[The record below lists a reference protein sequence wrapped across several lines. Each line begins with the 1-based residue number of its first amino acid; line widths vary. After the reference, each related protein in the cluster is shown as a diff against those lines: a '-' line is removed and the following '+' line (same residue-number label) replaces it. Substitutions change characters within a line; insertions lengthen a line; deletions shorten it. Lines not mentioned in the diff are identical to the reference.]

1 MFARSSWI
9 QRDMLAFLDSWQG
22 WQSIALIGAL
32 GLAAVLAVA
41 CWHLHRQ
48 LRSLTTAL
56 DNMEQGFCVFDG
68 AERLLFKNKHY
79 VDMYS
84 LSPDI
89 VKPGRTLRE
98 ILEYRAAHGTFKGDV
113 EDFIVKLK
121 ADLSRGKAIRMLT
134 DFGVGRII
142 AIISQPTVDG
152 GWIATHLDVTEQR
165 RLEKER
171 DEMAALESRRA
182 VIEAAISS
190 FRERVEKLLKTV
202 GGSADAMKTT
212 ASTLSGSSSETSQ
225 HADSAVQ
232 ASSEASSSVR
242 TASVAAEELATS
254 IAEIGH
260 QLQLT
265 NGVVQLAVSEAKAT
279 DGEIEALAAAAQKI
293 GDVVKLI
300 RDIAGQTNLLA
311 LNATIEAARAGESGR
326 GFAVVAAEVKTLAV
340 QTAKAT
346 EDIAAQILAVQSS
359 TSGAVGAIRRIAER
373 MLEINRY
380 TSSVAASIEQQ
391 SAATGQISVNVTNA
405 AEGTDVVAS
414 ALGKVTE
421 AATHTHSSARTM
433 LDGSQAVE
441 AAVAELRTEVERF
454 LGKVVA

>member
-1 MFARSSWI
+1 
-9 QRDMLAFLDSWQG
+9 MLAFFDSWQG
-22 WQSIALIGAL
+22 WQSVALIGAL
-32 GLAAVLAVA
+32 GLVVALGIAASRLRWQKQRLA
-41 CWHLHRQ
+41 
-48 LRSLTTAL
+48 TAL
-56 DNMEQGFCVFDG
+56 DNMSQGLCLYDS
-68 AERLLFKNKHY
+68 AERLRLCNKRY
-79 VDMYS
+79 IEMYGFS
-84 LSPDI
+84 RDV
-89 VKPGRTLRE
+89 VKPGCTLRDV
-98 ILEYRAAHGTFKGDV
+98 LRYRVALGTLVGDAESYRTNLV
-113 EDFIVKLK
+113 ASIR
-121 ADLSRGKAIRMLT
+121 AGKTTNNVLNS
-134 DFGVGRII
+134 GNGRII
-142 AIISQPTVDG
+142 SVINRPTGDG
-152 GWIATHLDVTEQR
+152 GWVGTHDDITERQQI
-165 RLEKER
+165 EKER
-171 DEMAALESRRA
+171 EDMAARESRRT

-212 ASTLSGSSSETSQ
+212 ADRLSGSSSETSQ
-225 HADSAVQ
+225 HAESAVR
-232 ASSEASSSVR
+232 ASSEASTSVR
-242 TASVAAEELATS
+242 TASVAADELATS

-265 NGVVQLAVSEAKAT
+265 NGVVQVAVSEAKAT
-279 DGEIEALAAAAQKI
+279 DQEIEALAAAAQKI

-311 LNATIEAARAGESGR
+311 LNATIEAARAGEAGR

-346 EDIAAQILAVQSS
+346 EDITAQIHGVQSS
-359 TSGAVGAIRRIAER
+359 TSGAVEAIRRIAER

-405 AEGTDVVAS
+405 AQGTDVVAS
-414 ALGKVTE
+414 VLGKVSD

-454 LGKVVA
+454 LAKVVA